1 MGSHVDESQRLRSGA
16 RAGNPL
22 VTLLHPL
29 TASAWANR
37 GSSTSSWTSDRSSA
51 ATPTS
56 STSAAS
62 PSSTC
67 SKANHFDAVGHD
79 GPFRVRLRVEEN
91 RLAIDLHDE
100 AGEALATIRMG
111 LARFRRPIRDY
122 FAICES
128 YFKTVRSEH
137 PRGIEAIDMARR
149 GLHNEAAELL
159 QECLQGKVDDGFRH
173 RAAAVHPDLRAPHQA
188 IASTVG
194 AHPPEARSRA
204 G

>member
-1 MGSHVDESQRLRSGA
+1 MGEARIIDIELDEKSILRRNPDIEHERRVAIFDLLEGNRFA
-16 RAGNPL
+16 PAGL
-22 VTLLHPL
+22 
-29 TASAWANR
+29 
-37 GSSTSSWTSDRSSA
+37 
-51 ATPTS
+51 
-56 STSAAS
+56 
-62 PSSTC
+62 
-67 SKANHFDAVGHD
+67 D
-79 GPFRVRLRVEEN
+79 GPFRVKLRVEDN
-91 RLAIDLHDE
+91 RLAIDLHDQ
-100 AGEALATIRMG
+100 AGEPLDTIRMG

-159 QECLQGKVDDGFRH
+159 QECLQNKVAMDFDTARRLFTLICVLH
-173 RAAAVHPDLRAPHQA
+173 IKQS
-188 IASTVG
+188 ASAVG